1 MGRRREEER
10 RGTVAVVRGT
20 RYKEVPSRRLS
31 LVEDRER
38 IIRPTCGPKLDARE
52 CPMGMKAKLS
62 RKELDD
68 LFSEVLEKKGKGKEI
83 GDNSTRCSFYI
94 GTFPIFV
101 TCIAVIYFV
110 LIFNFITFRQTWKIV
125 SRRFCTRVR
134 KTKIE
139 NI

>member
-68 LFSEVLEKKGKGKEI
+68 LFSEVLEKEGKGKEI

-110 LIFNFITFRQTWKIV
+110 LIFNFNFITFRQTIGKLY
-125 SRRFCTRVR
+125 RGDFVR
-134 KTKIE
+134 AFEKQK
-139 NI
+139 